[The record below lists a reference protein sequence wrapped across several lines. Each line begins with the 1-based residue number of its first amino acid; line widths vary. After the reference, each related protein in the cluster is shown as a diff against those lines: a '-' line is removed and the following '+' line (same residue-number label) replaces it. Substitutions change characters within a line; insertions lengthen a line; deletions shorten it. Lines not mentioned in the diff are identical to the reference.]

1 MAMFSSRQST
11 HLFEVLVGVCRCRFD
26 DFPRYF
32 GGLFNFVL
40 TVPYI
45 FRKCCTV
52 CIFFVAE

>member
-1 MAMFSSRQST
+1 MAIFSSRQST
-11 HLFEVLVGVCRCRFD
+11 HLFEVLVYAECRFD

-32 GGLFNFVL
+32 GALLNFVL